1 MLIVSRLDRLARS
14 TCDLLNILHAIAD
27 RGAKFSRCMTLVRY
41 LDTAGRAIGDSAGRL
56 RHVRAPPDQ
65 GKNR

>member
-27 RGAKFSRCMTLVRY
+27 RAEVQV
-41 LDTAGRAIGDSAGRL
+41 AA
-56 RHVRAPPDQ
+56 
-65 GKNR
+65 